1 MDVTH
6 AHRQSQVHLRAGSA
20 DHDGS
25 AASTSEARKRQHH
38 DQSGHVS
45 FDERSH
51 KPTNFAMERFG
62 RLGLEDSYFIDQLAA
77 SAVGGRDGGLMA
89 RKEHLKGRLLQ
100 VV

>member
-1 MDVTH
+1 M
-6 AHRQSQVHLRAGSA
+6 
-20 DHDGS
+20 
-25 AASTSEARKRQHH
+25 
-38 DQSGHVS
+38 S